1 MKNVL
6 FILAFLFVPVVGSSV
21 YVLVQKPSTT
31 IKFNELQYDFGDVKQ
46 GKNVSH
52 SFVFQNTGNQP
63 LIIKSAK
70 GSCGCTVP
78 KYSKKPIAPGQW
90 SEVLVKFKSANKD
103 GEQIKTVTINANTT
117 PNPIRLTITANVLVG
132 KQNLNN
138 QSLLPN
144 NNLQDA
150 TLSK

>member
-90 SEVLVKFKSANKD
+90 S
-103 GEQIKTVTINANTT
+103 
-117 PNPIRLTITANVLVG
+117 
-132 KQNLNN
+132 
-138 QSLLPN
+138 
-144 NNLQDA
+144 
-150 TLSK
+150 